1 MSLPE
6 PLATLVVAASF
17 RVPGLGVLAVPAAG
31 PATDSL
37 AAYTLHAAL
46 AVSLLREGQP
56 PLAITGTI
64 EELTHDGQP
73 PRRALLLDFDP
84 GGPLPI
90 GTFLRLEAELPALR

>member
-1 MSLPE
+1 MPTHE

-31 PATDSL
+31 PAAASL
-37 AAYTLHAAL
+37 AAYALHTAL
-46 AVSLLREGQP
+46 AVSLVDESQ
-56 PLAITGTI
+56 LALTGTV

-84 GGPLPI
+84 GGPLPV
-90 GTFLRLEAELPALR
+90 GARLRLAAELPALR